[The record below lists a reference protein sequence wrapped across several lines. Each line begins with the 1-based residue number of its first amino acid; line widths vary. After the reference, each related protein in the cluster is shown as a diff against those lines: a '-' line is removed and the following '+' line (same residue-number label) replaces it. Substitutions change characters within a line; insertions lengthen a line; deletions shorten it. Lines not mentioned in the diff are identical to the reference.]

1 MEFNTSRL
9 NSLVVS
15 SKLVHLELV
24 SLHCSAI
31 CIVVSHPGFRFSFLK
46 ENCRRGKLNLRVCV
60 RTDSCASSLSQSVQK
75 ASSGDAAYFLQ
86 STTKAGLNFTVSSW
100 RLFCVFI
107 SLSMDKPLQY
117 CHRTPTKQLS
127 AFSTTT
133 TLPLMLCSLQLPE
146 KKEGAVRWGS
156 VSSSM

>member
-1 MEFNTSRL
+1 MSRL

-46 ENCRRGKLNLRVCV
+46 ENCRRGKLNLRLCVC
-60 RTDSCASSLSQSVQK
+60 TDSCASSLSQSVQE
-75 ASSGDAAYFLQ
+75 ASSGDVTYFLQ
-86 STTKAGLNFTVSSW
+86 STTNAGLNFTVSSW
-100 RLFCVFI
+100 KLFCVFV
-107 SLSMDKPLQY
+107 SLSMDSPLQY
-117 CHRTPTKQLS
+117 CHRTLQQS
-127 AFSTTT
+127 SFAFSTTH
-133 TLPLMLCSLQLPE
+133 TLPLQLSTATR
-146 KKEGAVRWGS
+146 KEGAARWGS